1 MFLGQYEHSI
11 DDKGRL
17 TIPVKYRDLLFEGAF
32 ITVGFD
38 QNLMVLTSSAFNTI
52 SDRVNHMSM
61 TDPDVRD
68 LKRLIFGQANQAEID
83 KAGRMLIPSY
93 LRDVAELKTN
103 LVIVGMGDYFE
114 LWSAESWTER
124 NKHMANT
131 EANSKRFATFDLSV
145 R

>member
-1 MFLGQYEHSI
+1 MFLGQYEHAI

-17 TIPVKYRDLLFEGAF
+17 TIPAKYRDLLFEGAF

-38 QNLMVLTSSAFNTI
+38 NNLMVLTSSAFNTI

-61 TDPDVRD
+61 TAPDVRD
-68 LKRLIFGQANQAEID
+68 LKRMIFGQANQAEID

-93 LRDVAELKTN
+93 LRDLAGLKTN
-103 LVIVGMGDYFE
+103 LIVVGMGDYFE
-114 LWSAESWTER
+114 LWSSESWVER
-124 NKHMANT
+124 NKSLANSVT
-131 EANSKRFATFDLSV
+131 NSKRFAAFDLSV